1 MKKWLLAALALIMTF
16 TLAACTSGGNGAPS
30 AANNDGGSGNR
41 GSSTGSSNVGSGSGG
56 WNGTKYD
63 PPIVLTTVKGLDQN
77 AAVFKEGETIED
89 NVHTRLIKERLGI
102 EIKYNWIVTNT
113 NDGYKNK
120 LRLELSSGGEMPDV
134 VVYRGDMETVNL
146 LIDSGQFMAVDE
158 LLEQYAGEEYKKGLE
173 LDPTI
178 WYPITRDGK
187 KMALPI
193 LDYAYNGDQALWIR
207 EDWLRKLNLK
217 APTTLEEMEAVMDA
231 FVNQD
236 PDGNGVKDT
245 IGLAAGFKNGFN
257 NWMTDIG
264 FVFGAFGTMPGQ
276 WNMTEDG
283 TLMFGSIDPRAKDA
297 LLTLNR
303 WLERGYIHQDSAL
316 KDEVG
321 GSEFFT
327 KGQAGMMVGP
337 NWIPDW
343 PLPDLKRNVPEAEF
357 KAYPLPAG
365 PTGLIGSNGG
375 NPPVNGYIF
384 INKNSKHPE
393 AILHYYN
400 WFFDNMANPE
410 PGSEFEN
417 GFAEGYDYAIL
428 PDGSITS
435 DVAGHRELFPGNVDD
450 QIVNPI
456 YYTLTYEGARIPT
469 LYAEAMVKLANG
481 HPPETPYEKS
491 LASYRTKE
499 NINAMKVIMDQKDI
513 RMKNYYTGPL
523 TETMQSKNELL
534 SKMVNETYTKIVYGQ
549 APIEE
554 FDTMVQNWLN
564 SGGETITQEVNDWY
578 NSVK

>member
-1 MKKWLLAALALIMTF
+1 MLAVFLVIV
-16 TLAACTSGGNGAPS
+16 LAACSGAGNNGGN
-30 AANNDGGSGNR
+30 
-41 GSSTGSSNVGSGSGG
+41 SSTGDAGGNNGGQAVNNSGGSSNEGSGG
-56 WNGTKYD
+56 WNGEKYET
-63 PPIVLTTVKGLDQN
+63 PIVLTTVKGLDQN

-89 NVHTRLIKERLGI
+89 NVHTRLIKDRLGI

-134 VVYRGDMETVNL
+134 VVYRGDLETVNL

-158 LLEQYAGEEYKKGLE
+158 LIEQYAGEKYKQGLE
-173 LDPTI
+173 LDSTI
-178 WYPITRDGK
+178 WYPISRDGK

-207 EDWLRKLNLK
+207 EDWLRKLNLE
-217 APTTLEEMEAVMDA
+217 APKTLEEMEAVMEA
-231 FVNQD
+231 FVTQD
-236 PDGNGVKDT
+236 PDGNGVDDT
-245 IGLAAGFKNGFN
+245 IGLATGFKNGFN

-264 FVFGAFGTMPGQ
+264 FVFGAYGTMPGQ
-276 WNMTEDG
+276 WNLDEDG
-283 TLMFGSIDPRAKDA
+283 SLLNGSIDPKAKEA

-303 WLERGYIHQDSAL
+303 WMEKGYIHQDSAL
-316 KDEVG
+316 KDETG
-321 GSEFFT
+321 GSEYFT
-327 KGQAGMMVGP
+327 SGRAGMMVGP

-343 PLPDLKRNVPEAEF
+343 PLPDLKSNVPDAEF
-357 KAYPLPAG
+357 KAYPIPAG
-365 PTGLIGSNGG
+365 PEGHIGANGG

-384 INKNSKHPE
+384 INKNAEHPE

-400 WFFDNMANPE
+400 WFFDNMADPE

-417 GFAEGYDYAIL
+417 GFAEGYDYALL

-435 DVAGHRELFPGNVDD
+435 DVASYPELFPGNVDT
-450 QIVNPI
+450 QIVNPM

-469 LYAEAMVKLANG
+469 QYAEAMVKLANG
-481 HPPETPYEKS
+481 EPAETPYEKS

-499 NINAMKVIMDQKDI
+499 NIDAMKVIMDQKDI

-534 SKMVNETYTKIVYGQ
+534 NKMVNETYTKIIYGQ
-549 APIEE
+549 AAITE
-554 FDTMVQNWLN
+554 FDTMVKNWLN
-564 SGGETITQEVNDWY
+564 SGGEEITKEVNDWY